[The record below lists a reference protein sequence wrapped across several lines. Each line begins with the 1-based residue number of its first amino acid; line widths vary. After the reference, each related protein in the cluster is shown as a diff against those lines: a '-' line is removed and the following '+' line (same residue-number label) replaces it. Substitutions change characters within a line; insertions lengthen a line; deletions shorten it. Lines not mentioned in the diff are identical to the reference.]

1 MNEKTVKKQGVS
13 KRQKVLA
20 WVLLVAA
27 GLTTLLYFEQIAL
40 IYVLAT
46 LFLVVLLLI
55 VAFADLEKVGR
66 EDGELTTASAAISN
80 NDLPTETAQNPVV
93 SEQTTRF
100 G

>member
-1 MNEKTVKKQGVS
+1 MNKKTVKTQSIS
-13 KRQKVLA
+13 KRQQVLA

-66 EDGELTTASAAISN
+66 DDSELTTGN
-80 NDLPTETAQNPVV
+80 NLPTEPTQNNIA
-93 SEQTTRF
+93 SEQTKRF